1 MTARRSERPAGRSSK
16 SLPAAGTKA
25 AGGLGKSTPALG
37 RSNSGRPSKRPAEA
51 APRRPAFE
59 ATWPL
64 FSENAAPSF
73 PTDPGLTVQK
83 LAPPSADLAAFA
95 GQPELPPETNRASAK
110 KARGAASSQA
120 PEWLR
125 AAQEL
130 VTWLEQRIEHGTVA
144 PIEQAAI
151 ARVWA
156 AFCLG
161 GANEAQILRV
171 AHIVQRAHTA
181 IRETPRAHQDLQAAF
196 HAAAGVLHA
205 GLPSAIQKRMPLE
218 RAVAVVRRLRDE
230 ADGWT
235 AIVEGTTELLG
246 WTDYAR
252 VHAASAIRAVLE
264 RSLTP

>member
-1 MTARRSERPAGRSSK
+1 MTARRSERPSERNRK
-16 SLPAAGTKA
+16 SLPAAGNKTV
-25 AGGLGKSTPALG
+25 GGVARSTPTA
-37 RSNSGRPSKRPAEA
+37 RNASARPSKRPVEA

-59 ATWPL
+59 VTWPL
-64 FSENAAPSF
+64 FSQNAAPAF
-73 PTDPGLTVQK
+73 PTDPDLTVQK

-95 GQPELPPETNRASAK
+95 GQPEMPPETNRAAGRK
-110 KARGAASSQA
+110 PRVTPSSQP

-130 VTWLEQRIEHGTVA
+130 VAWLEPRIARGTLE
-144 PIEQAAI
+144 PSEQAAV
-151 ARVWA
+151 ARLCA
-156 AFCLG
+156 AFSLG
-161 GANEAQILRV
+161 GANEDQILRV

-205 GLPSAIQKRMPLE
+205 GLPSAIRKRMPLE

-246 WTDYAR
+246 WTDFAR

-264 RSLTP
+264 RSLER

>member
-1 MTARRSERPAGRSSK
+1 MTARRSERPSERNRK
-16 SLPAAGTKA
+16 SLPAAGNKA
-25 AGGLGKSTPALG
+25 AGGLARASAPTLSRNPSA
-37 RSNSGRPSKRPAEA
+37 RPSKRPEGT
-51 APRRPAFE
+51 PRKRAFE
-59 ATWPL
+59 VTWPL

-73 PTDPGLTVQK
+73 PTDPSLAVQK

-95 GQPELPPETNRASAK
+95 DQPDLLPEPNRVASK
-110 KARGAASSQA
+110 KPRPAASA
-120 PEWLR
+120 PEWQR

-130 VTWLEQRIEHGTVA
+130 VTWLEQRITRGTVE
-144 PIEQAAI
+144 PSEQAAI
-151 ARVWA
+151 ARMWA

-161 GANEAQILRV
+161 GASEGQILRV

-181 IRETPRAHQDLQAAF
+181 IRETPGAHRDLQAAF

-218 RAVAVVRRLRDE
+218 RAVSVVRRLRDE

-264 RSLTP
+264 RSLQP

>member
-1 MTARRSERPAGRSSK
+1 MTARRSERPPQRNQK
-16 SLPAAGTKA
+16 SLPAAGNKTG
-25 AGGLGKSTPALG
+25 GGLGKSTPALARNPSL
-37 RSNSGRPSKRPAEA
+37 RSSKRPAGA
-51 APRRPAFE
+51 ARQRAFE

-73 PTDPGLTVQK
+73 PSDAGLTVQK

-95 GQPELPPETNRASAK
+95 GQPELPPEANRVASK
-110 KARGAASSQA
+110 KPGHAASA

-125 AAQEL
+125 AAEEL
-130 VTWLEQRIEHGTVA
+130 VTWLEQRIARGSVEA
-144 PIEQAAI
+144 NEQAAI

-161 GANEAQILRV
+161 GASEEQILRV

-181 IRETPRAHQDLQAAF
+181 IRETPRAHHDLQAAF

-218 RAVAVVRRLRDE
+218 RTVAVVRRLRDE

-252 VHAASAIRAVLE
+252 IHAASAIRAVLE
-264 RSLTP
+264 RSLQP

>member
-1 MTARRSERPAGRSSK
+1 MTARRSERPPQRNQK
-16 SLPAAGTKA
+16 SLPAAGNKT
-25 AGGLGKSTPALG
+25 AGGLGKSTPALA
-37 RSNSGRPSKRPAEA
+37 RNASLRPSKRPDGA
-51 APRRPAFE
+51 RKRAFE

-73 PTDPGLTVQK
+73 PSDAGLTLQK

-95 GQPELPPETNRASAK
+95 GQPELPPETNRAASK
-110 KARGAASSQA
+110 KPRSAASA

-125 AAQEL
+125 AAEEL
-130 VTWLEQRIEHGTVA
+130 VTWLEQRIARGSVE
-144 PIEQAAI
+144 PNEQAAI

-161 GANEAQILRV
+161 GASEEQILRV

-252 VHAASAIRAVLE
+252 AHAAGAIRAVLE
-264 RSLTP
+264 RSLQP